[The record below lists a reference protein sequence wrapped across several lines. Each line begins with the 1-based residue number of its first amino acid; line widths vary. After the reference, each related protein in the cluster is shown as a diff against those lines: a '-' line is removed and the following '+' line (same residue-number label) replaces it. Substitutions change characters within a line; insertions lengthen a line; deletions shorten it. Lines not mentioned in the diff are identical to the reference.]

1 MKALKYRSG
10 NSNITSTALLA
21 ASLATTLSCLGI
33 NVASAQSDTAAA
45 IKTDSETCQALNDS
59 TALDDES
66 IKQRIACYNEDVEH
80 LNLLVTQL
88 TSERDDLVANADI
101 QSSTIEE
108 YKQKLAQ
115 RQDAMQRLE
124 ERAAEL
130 ALEIDNVTADRNH
143 VRDQLINMI
152 NDNKDQP
159 AEVTA
164 HKIIFENFSQSYM
177 SLTNKI
183 EELRNRL
190 TDFES
195 KNTEL
200 SKQQYATQAEN
211 QQVRSQNGK
220 LSAEIASLEESV
232 ATLGSEKEELQTN
245 LTTVSTEV
253 DNINNQLLEKTNIAE
268 QQFGEIKGLKESLGT
283 SESQRQELEATILSL
298 NEQHLQELTEL
309 TKQTDALNGEID
321 TLNEQRLTL
330 QEQKKQASEES
341 QAIIST
347 LETEKEELQANL
359 TTVSAEVDNINN
371 QLLEKTNIAE
381 QQLGEIT
388 DLKKSLDTA
397 ESQRQELEGTILTL
411 NERHLLE
418 LTELTNQT
426 DALNGEIDTLN
437 EQRLTLQEQK
447 KQASEE
453 SQAIISALETDR
465 EDLQANLTTVSAEV
479 DNINNQLLETT
490 NIAEQRLGEITN
502 LNAAFGNLKAALDN
516 AESQRQELEGTIS
529 TLNERHLLELTE
541 LTNQTDALNGEID
554 TLNEQ
559 RLTLQEQKKQASEE
573 SQAIISALE
582 TDREDLQANLT
593 TVSAEVDNIN
603 NQLLETTNIAEQR
616 LGEITNLNAAFGNLK
631 AALDNAESQRQ
642 ELEGTISTLN
652 EQHLLEVTELT
663 NQTDALNGE
672 IDTLNEQRRT
682 LQEQKQQAADE
693 SQAVISARDDE
704 IAQLSS
710 RQQELNAE
718 REKLLADIASLEKSH
733 LQQTQSY
740 EDQASELEAQIASIT
755 TEKSSLDSQLQEQ
768 KKANDSLKIYA
779 KTSNDKSVQL
789 NLEANE
795 LREELS
801 AADAQAEQLQSS
813 IVELGQQSKSDKA
826 RFTKQVAD
834 LNFAIESTQKERDE
848 LAAELD
854 IVQPQLT
861 IAEDNLRSSVEKN
874 NTLVASVETLEQKLT
889 QAAQEQE
896 NLTASLLDTETKRK
910 LANEN
915 LESLKNNAKTLTT
928 LLSKSRAHSKNA
940 DATLKELKS
949 EISNTNTRLKEIQ
962 TELDTLLAEKI
973 RIEKESRELAS
984 KARSHAKAIEVAMLD
999 AGHESFKVAVGENN
1013 AIGILLGSGQL
1024 FRVGSARLSQAGQL
1038 VLSDLASN
1046 LNATDKQRIMI
1057 SGHSDDVPLGSKLAK
1072 RFKDNWG
1079 LSMARAL
1086 ATADFFSDEA
1096 NIPAD
1101 RISVSGFGATRPI
1114 ADNDTPEGRQQNRR
1128 VEISLVSAD
1137 ETVASSE

>member
-1 MKALKYRSG
+1 LKYRSG

-45 IKTDSETCQALNDS
+45 IKTDPETCQALNDS

-283 SESQRQELEATILSL
+283 SETQRQELEATILSL

-397 ESQRQELEGTILTL
+397 ESQRQELEGTIL
-411 NERHLLE
+411 
-418 LTELTNQT
+418 
-426 DALNGEIDTLN
+426 
-437 EQRLTLQEQK
+437 
-447 KQASEE
+447 
-453 SQAIISALETDR
+453 
-465 EDLQANLTTVSAEV
+465 
-479 DNINNQLLETT
+479 
-490 NIAEQRLGEITN
+490 
-502 LNAAFGNLKAALDN
+502 
-516 AESQRQELEGTIS
+516 

>member
-45 IKTDSETCQALNDS
+45 IKTDPETCQALNDS

-101 QSSTIEE
+101 QSSTIEG

-529 TLNERHLLELTE
+529 TLNE
-541 LTNQTDALNGEID
+541 
-554 TLNEQ
+554 
-559 RLTLQEQKKQASEE
+559 
-573 SQAIISALE
+573 
-582 TDREDLQANLT
+582 
-593 TVSAEVDNIN
+593 
-603 NQLLETTNIAEQR
+603 
-616 LGEITNLNAAFGNLK
+616 
-631 AALDNAESQRQ
+631 
-642 ELEGTISTLN
+642 
-652 EQHLLEVTELT
+652 QHLLEVTELT

-834 LNFAIESTQKERDE
+834 LNFAIESTQKERDD
-848 LAAELD
+848 LSAELD

>member
-397 ESQRQELEGTILTL
+397 ESQRQELEGTIL
-411 NERHLLE
+411 
-418 LTELTNQT
+418 
-426 DALNGEIDTLN
+426 
-437 EQRLTLQEQK
+437 
-447 KQASEE
+447 
-453 SQAIISALETDR
+453 
-465 EDLQANLTTVSAEV
+465 
-479 DNINNQLLETT
+479 
-490 NIAEQRLGEITN
+490 
-502 LNAAFGNLKAALDN
+502 
-516 AESQRQELEGTIS
+516 